1 MNKILRYSKEIAKSY
16 HEENGQYKIDVNSM
30 VYKRKLGDRINT
42 FFARY
47 LLFVMNSNVIST
59 VTKEYIK
66 SFETNVA
73 DIVAGYN
80 LQNEYAPINSKK
92 MHNHLYYDGKK
103 LASLF
108 TEDMLEKLLFG
119 KGDIVLYEAMLES
132 AISQQVKESNLGK
145 HSVLN
150 IPNTLCDTMP
160 SEKEIDMFFNTF
172 ATYTKAEVERV
183 SKQLSEHVTGYFNYL
198 LVKKELNPKEE
209 ELLTILKTFIQ
220 GIEIE

>member
-16 HEENGQYKIDVNSM
+16 HEENGQYKIEVNSM

-119 KGDIVLYEAMLES
+119 KGDVVLYEAMLEN
-132 AISQQVKESNLGK
+132 AISQHVKESNLGR

-150 IPNTLCDTMP
+150 IPNTLCNTKP
-160 SEKEIDMFFNTF
+160 SEEDIETFFRLF

-183 SKQLSEHVTGYFNYL
+183 SGLLPEHVSGYFNYL
-198 LVKKELNPKEE
+198 LAKKELDEKEE
-209 ELLTILKTFIQ
+209 ELLGVLKVFIE

>member
-1 MNKILRYSKEIAKSY
+1 MNKILRYTKEIAKSY
-16 HEENGQYKIDVNSM
+16 HEENGQYKIEKSSM
-30 VYKRKLGDRINT
+30 VFKRNLGDRVNK

-66 SFETNVA
+66 SFETNVV
-73 DIVAGYN
+73 DIVRGYN

-103 LASLF
+103 LVSLF

-119 KGDIVLYEAMLES
+119 KGDVALYEAMLEN
-132 AISQQVKESNLGK
+132 AISQHIKKSPLVQ
-145 HSVLN
+145 HSVLT
-150 IPNTLCDTMP
+150 IPTTMCTTLP
-160 SEKEIDMFFNTF
+160 SEEDIETFFELF
-172 ATYTKAEVERV
+172 APYTKAEVERV
-183 SKQLSEHVTGYFNYL
+183 SKLLPEHVAEYFNYL
-198 LVKKELNPKEE
+198 LVKKELDEKEK
-209 ELLTILKTFIQ
+209 ELLGILKVFIE